1 MPDKI
6 SKKKNYLLYL
16 MSSCLWNNLK
26 VSRIKIQVFGVHLS
40 VRVLICY
47 AKDVRFN
54 YKDSSNETQIIQI
67 CRKNLRTQIDC
78 CNDLTQPSASL
89 GRERNQNKEPGIT
102 FIEDNRVG
110 WCVSLD
116 E

>member
-1 MPDKI
+1 MQKTLGSITKTPQMKP
-6 SKKKNYLLYL
+6 KK
-16 MSSCLWNNLK
+16 
-26 VSRIKIQVFGVHLS
+26 
-40 VRVLICY
+40 
-47 AKDVRFN
+47 
-54 YKDSSNETQIIQI
+54 IQI